1 MDKEKKLKDKLR
13 KLWEKEHV
21 RINKMSKKTIKLGIG
36 VGKRGDHILT
46 ENEIAAH
53 PDDVWETIEEFGIP
67 KEDMKAL
74 KPTFSEI
81 FEVYSAI
88 KAYRVSV
95 RYLKLLKD
103 RMGGSLSK

>member
-1 MDKEKKLKDKLR
+1 LDKEKKLKDKLF

-21 RINKMSKKTIKLGIG
+21 RINKMSGERIKLGIG
-36 VGKRGDHILT
+36 TGKRLDHIIT

-67 KEDMKAL
+67 KDDMKAL

-103 RMGGSLSK
+103 RMRGDAHV

>member
-1 MDKEKKLKDKLR
+1 MDKEKKLKDKLL
-13 KLWEKEHV
+13 KLWEKEHD
-21 RINKMSKKTIKLGIG
+21 RINKMSKKTINLGSG
-36 VGKRGDHILT
+36 TGKRLDHIIT

-74 KPTFSEI
+74 LPTFSEI

-95 RYLKLLKD
+95 RYLKILKD
-103 RMGGSLSK
+103 RMGGRSF

>member
-1 MDKEKKLKDKLR
+1 MDREQYLKDKLYN
-13 KLWEKEHV
+13 LWKDEAI
-21 RINKMSKKTIKLGIG
+21 RIGSLHEEVINLG
-36 VGKRGDHILT
+36 VGTGKRLDHIKT

-74 KPTFSEI
+74 EPSFSEI

-95 RYLKLLKD
+95 RYLRMLKD
-103 RMGGSLSK
+103 RMGGRPI

>member
-1 MDKEKKLKDKLR
+1 MDKEEKIKKDLNKCWK
-13 KLWEKEHV
+13 KEHD
-21 RINKMSKKTIKLGIG
+21 RIYKFNNKTIKFGSG
-36 VGKRGDHILT
+36 TGKRLDHIIT

-67 KEDMKAL
+67 KDDMKAL
-74 KPTFSEI
+74 LPTFSEI

-103 RMGGSLSK
+103 RMGGNQHV

>member
-1 MDKEKKLKDKLR
+1 MDKEEKIKKDLFKCWK
-13 KLWEKEHV
+13 KELDRV
-21 RINKMSKKTIKLGIG
+21 NKMSGERIKLGVG
-36 VGKRGDHILT
+36 TGKRLDHIIT

-67 KEDMKAL
+67 KDDMKAL
-74 KPTFSEI
+74 LPTFSEI

-103 RMGGSLSK
+103 RMSGDTHV

>member
-1 MDKEKKLKDKLR
+1 MDREQELKDKLYG
-13 KLWEKEHV
+13 LWKKEAK
-21 RINKMSKKTIKLGIG
+21 RIGALHEEVINLGSG
-36 VGKRGDHILT
+36 TGKRLDHIIT

-74 KPTFSEI
+74 LPTFSEI

-103 RMGGSLSK
+103 RMGGGI